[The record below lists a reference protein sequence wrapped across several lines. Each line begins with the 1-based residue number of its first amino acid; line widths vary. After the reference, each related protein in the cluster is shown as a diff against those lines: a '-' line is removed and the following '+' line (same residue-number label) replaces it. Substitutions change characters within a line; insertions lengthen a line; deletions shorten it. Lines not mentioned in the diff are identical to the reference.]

1 MDVHLINTPAL
12 ASTAIASIAP
22 QPIIYL
28 DCEGSDLGAID
39 GTLSLLS
46 IGIPSPHPNP
56 DPTSPLSPRIYLFDT
71 LSLPLPSLS
80 HLLALLASPNTLKL
94 VWDGRQDF
102 SELFHRF
109 NTPLTNVV
117 DLQLVDIHS
126 RSVRK
131 ETDIDRLR
139 RISLKCHPM
148 WQVGLLETDGIHGL
162 VGLKRAPREHMVYT
176 ADLDSEEEVF
186 HDKWMAR
193 PLLPSQLHYAA
204 KDIVLLARLH
214 AHFLTCA
221 YMSPESDLP
230 FLKRQSARYVSLHR
244 RTRPDKQKNVF
255 VSSAFCPLE
264 ILDGDEVELFHV
276 MARENNA
283 GLMPG
288 RICGKCTRELALAR
302 SFPKKGEELDE
313 GFRGVCK
320 LCMFLM
326 IRQPLLEQSR
336 KKPGE
341 K

>member
-56 DPTSPLSPRIYLFDT
+56 DSTSPLSPRIYLFDT

-176 ADLDSEEEVF
+176 ADLDSEGNNITHLIILANLHCTYLRRPALRGGLPRQMDGPPPPPLPTPLRCKRHRPPRPPPRTLPHLRIHVPRVRPPLPQ
-186 HDKWMAR
+186 APIR
-193 PLLPSQLHYAA
+193 PLCIPPPPYPP
-204 KDIVLLARLH
+204 R
-214 AHFLTCA
+214 
-221 YMSPESDLP
+221 
-230 FLKRQSARYVSLHR
+230 
-244 RTRPDKQKNVF
+244 
-255 VSSAFCPLE
+255 
-264 ILDGDEVELFHV
+264 
-276 MARENNA
+276 
-283 GLMPG
+283 
-288 RICGKCTRELALAR
+288 
-302 SFPKKGEELDE
+302 
-313 GFRGVCK
+313 
-320 LCMFLM
+320 
-326 IRQPLLEQSR
+326 
-336 KKPGE
+336 
-341 K
+341 